1 MSILPKTKFG
11 DCANPECGAKN
22 TEVVKVGKETFCVF
36 CRQAQK
42 AKVQVQKANVRNQ
55 VRGLYGRQVESGNED
70 AASRQNLIND
80 LDYVFSRIVRLRS
93 ADMYGNCECYTCG
106 KKAHWSIMQCG
117 HYAKRGN
124 MGLRWNFD
132 NAKVQDKGCNE
143 HLGGNYEVF
152 RQKMEDEQPGLANS
166 LEIASKEVVKIGID
180 EMKQLLFD
188 LRAKLRVLE
197 AKFKASKPIINYKK
211 QVL

>member
-70 AASRQNLIND
+70 AASRSALIQD
-80 LDYVFSRIVRLRS
+80 IDFIFSRIVRLRA
-93 ADMYGNCECYTCG
+93 ADSFGNCHCFTCNLL
-106 KKAHWSIMQCG
+106 KHWTLQQAG
-117 HYAKRGN
+117 HYISRSH
-124 MGLRWNFD
+124 MGLRWDFRNVRVQC
-132 NAKVQDKGCNE
+132 AKCNE
-143 HLGGNYEVF
+143 LNRGEIRQYKQLLDMEVA
-152 RQKMEDEQPGLANS
+152 ELSET
-166 LEIASKEVVKIGID
+166 LENEAKNVVKID
-180 EMKQLLFD
+180 LWELKQLLID
-188 LRAKLRVLE
+188 LRSKLRVLE
-197 AKFKASKPIINYKK
+197 SKFKTQNS
-211 QVL
+211 QS